1 MDFEERT
8 SGLRNTEEVKM
19 GGSLKLGKWFGIEV
33 NLHVTFLLLIGFLAV
48 TGFVATRNA
57 GAVAGNIGFLLALFL
72 CVLLHE
78 FGHALAARR
87 YGIPTKDI
95 TLLPI
100 GGVARL
106 ERMPTDPKQE
116 LVVAL
121 AGPAVNVV
129 IALALLPI
137 IAVSDVAFFERLFT
151 TNLFLVAFNM
161 IPAFPMDG
169 GRVLR
174 AGLAMRMDYAKAT
187 RNAAT
192 IGQGFAVVFGIIGL
206 FTNPF
211 LILIAVFIWFGAAG
225 ESQMTQTQAQLTGV
239 PVERAMLTSFDTLS
253 PINSLRYVS
262 QLVLAGSQQEFPVVE
277 NGKPIGLVTRAD
289 LINALTQYGTFG
301 YVSQAMRRDFA
312 TVEAD
317 EALAAAA
324 EKLQTRQVRL
334 MIVLR
339 DGQLAGLLTPENVQ
353 EFALIQA
360 ALEKNV
366 SGDKIE
372 MIRTT

>member
-1 MDFEERT
+1 
-8 SGLRNTEEVKM
+8 M
-19 GGSLKLGKWFGIEV
+19 GWSLKLGKWFGIEV
-33 NLHVTFLLLIGFLAV
+33 NLHFTFLLLIGFLAV
-48 TGFVATRNA
+48 TGLAATRNA
-57 GAVAGNIGFLLALFL
+57 GAVAGSIGFLLALFL

-95 TLLPI
+95 TLWPI

-129 IALALLPI
+129 IALFLLPLV
-137 IAVSDVAFFERLFT
+137 AVSDVTFFERLLS

-174 AGLAMRMDYAKAT
+174 AGLALKMDYAKAT
-187 RNAAT
+187 STAAT

-225 ESQMTQTQAQLTGV
+225 EAQVTQTQSKLAGV
-239 PVERAMLTSFDTLS
+239 PVERAMLTSFETLS
-253 PINSLRYVS
+253 PINSLRYVTH
-262 QLVLAGSQQEFPVVE
+262 LVLAGSQQEFPVVE
-277 NGKPIGLVTRAD
+277 NGRPIGLVTRAD
-289 LINALTQYGTFG
+289 LLNALTQYGPLGF
-301 YVSQAMRRDFA
+301 VSQAMRREFV
-312 TVEAD
+312 TVEARD
-317 EALAAAA
+317 LLTEVA
-324 EKLQTRQVRL
+324 EKLQTGQARS

-339 DGQLAGLLTPENVQ
+339 DGQLAGLLTLENVQ

-360 ALEKNV
+360 ALEKNL

-372 MIRTT
+372 MMRTT

>member
-1 MDFEERT
+1 
-8 SGLRNTEEVKM
+8 M
-19 GGSLKLGKWFGIEV
+19 GWSLKLGKWFGIEV
-33 NLHVTFLLLIGFLAV
+33 NLHVTFLLLIGFLAL
-48 TGFVATRNA
+48 TGFAATRDA

-137 IAVSDVAFFERLFT
+137 VVASNVAFVERLFA
-151 TNLFLVAFNM
+151 TNLLLVAFNL
-161 IPAFPMDG
+161 IPAFPLDG

-174 AGLAMRMDYAKAT
+174 AGLAMKLNYATAT
-187 RNAAT
+187 NTAAK

-225 ESQMTQTQAQLTGV
+225 ESQVTQTQSKLAGV
-239 PVERAMLTSFDTLS
+239 PVERAMLTQFDTLS
-253 PINSLRYVS
+253 PINSLRYVT
-262 QLVLAGSQQEFPVVE
+262 QLVLSGSQQEFPVVE
-277 NGKPIGLVTRAD
+277 KGRPIGLVTRPD
-289 LINALTQYGTFG
+289 LFNALTQYGPLGF
-301 YVSQAMRRDFA
+301 VSQAMRRDFV
-312 TVEAD
+312 TVEAND
-317 EALAAAA
+317 PLTAAA
-324 EKLQTRQVRL
+324 EKLQTGPARSL
-334 MIVLR
+334 IVLR

-353 EFALIQA
+353 EFALIQT

-372 MIRTT
+372 VIRTT

>member
-1 MDFEERT
+1 
-8 SGLRNTEEVKM
+8 M
-19 GGSLKLGKWFGIEV
+19 GWSLKLGKWFGIEV
-33 NLHVTFLLLIGFLAV
+33 NLHLTFLLLIGFLTL
-48 TGFVATRNA
+48 TGLATTRNV
-57 GAVAGNIGFLLALFL
+57 GVVVGDIGFLLALFL
-72 CVLLHE
+72 CVVLHE

-137 IAVSDVAFFERLFT
+137 VAVSNVGFFERLFSM
-151 TNLFLVAFNM
+151 NLLLVAFNL

-174 AGLAMRMDYAKAT
+174 AGLALKMDYAKAT
-187 RNAAT
+187 RTAAA
-192 IGQGFAVVFGIIGL
+192 IGQGFAVLFGLIGL

-211 LILIAVFIWFGAAG
+211 LVLIAVFVWIGAAA
-225 ESQMTQTQAQLTGV
+225 ESQMTQTQARLAGV
-239 PVERAMLTSFDTLS
+239 PVERAMLTQFETLS
-253 PINSLRYVS
+253 PINSLEYVT
-262 QLVLAGSQQEFPVVE
+262 QLMLTGSQQEFPVAE
-277 NGKPIGLVTRAD
+277 GGRPIGWVTRAELFD
-289 LINALTQYGTFG
+289 ALARHGSLG
-301 YVSQAMRRDFA
+301 LVSQAMRRDFA
-312 TVEAD
+312 TIDAGD
-317 EALAAAA
+317 PLAAAA
-324 EKLQTRQVRL
+324 EKLQTGQARS
-334 MIVLR
+334 MMVLR
-339 DGQLAGLLTPENVQ
+339 DGQLAGLLTLENVR
-353 EFALIQA
+353 EFALLQA
-360 ALEKNV
+360 ALEKNM
-366 SGDKIE
+366 SEDKTG

>member
-1 MDFEERT
+1 
-8 SGLRNTEEVKM
+8 M
-19 GGSLKLGKWFGIEV
+19 GWSLKLGKWFGIEV
-33 NLHVTFLLLIGFLAV
+33 NLHVTFLLLIGFLAL
-48 TGFVATRNA
+48 TGFAATRNA

-106 ERMPTDPKQE
+106 ERMPTDPQQE

-137 IAVSDVAFFERLFT
+137 IAVSELPFFERLFSA
-151 TNLFLVAFNM
+151 NLFLVAFNL

-174 AGLAMRMDYAKAT
+174 AGLALKMNYAGAT
-187 RNAAT
+187 RTAAT
-192 IGQGFAVVFGIIGL
+192 IGQGFAVLFGLAGL

-225 ESQMTQTQAQLTGV
+225 ESQVAQTQSRLAGV
-239 PVERAMLTSFDTLS
+239 PVERAMLTQFETLA

-262 QLVLAGSQQEFPVVE
+262 HLMLAGSQQEFPVVE
-277 NGKPIGLVTRAD
+277 GGRPLGLVTRAD
-289 LINALTQYGTFG
+289 LFNALALHGPLG
-301 YVSQAMRRDFA
+301 WASQAMRRDFA
-312 TVEAD
+312 TIDAG
-317 EALAAAA
+317 APLAAAA
-324 EKLQTRQVRL
+324 EKLQTGQARS
-334 MIVLR
+334 MFVLR
-339 DGQLAGLLTPENVQ
+339 DGQLAGLLTLENVL
-353 EFALIQA
+353 EYARLQA
-360 ALEKNV
+360 ALDQNV
-366 SGDKIE
+366 SGDKIS
-372 MIRTT
+372 MMRTT

>member
-1 MDFEERT
+1 
-8 SGLRNTEEVKM
+8 M

-48 TGFVATRNA
+48 TGFIATRNA

-161 IPAFPMDG
+161 IPAFPLDG

-174 AGLAMRMDYAKAT
+174 AGLAMKMNYATAT
-187 RNAAT
+187 SAAAK
-192 IGQGFAVVFGIIGL
+192 IGQGFAVLFGLVGL

-225 ESQMTQTQAQLTGV
+225 ESQVTQTRSKLDGV
-239 PVERAMLTSFDTLS
+239 PVERAMLTSFETLS

-277 NGKPIGLVTRAD
+277 DSRPIGLVTRND
-289 LINALTQYGTFG
+289 LLNALAQRGPLGF
-301 YVSQAMRRDFA
+301 VSQAMRRDFA
-312 TVEAD
+312 TVEAG
-317 EALAAAA
+317 ELLAVAA
-324 EKLQTRQVRL
+324 EKLQTGQVRS
-334 MIVLR
+334 MVVLR
-339 DGQLAGLLTPENVQ
+339 EGQVCGLLTLENIQ

-360 ALEKNV
+360 ALEKNP

-372 MIRTT
+372 AIRTT

>member
-1 MDFEERT
+1 
-8 SGLRNTEEVKM
+8 M
-19 GGSLKLGKWFGIEV
+19 GWSLKLGKWFGIEV
-33 NLHVTFLLLIGFLAV
+33 NLHFTFLLLIGFLAV
-48 TGFVATRNA
+48 TGFAATRNA

-95 TLLPI
+95 TLWPI

-129 IALALLPI
+129 IALLLLPI
-137 IAVSDVAFFERLFT
+137 VAVSDVTFFERLLS

-161 IPAFPMDG
+161 IPAFPLDG

-174 AGLAMRMDYAKAT
+174 AGLALKMDYAKAT
-187 RNAAT
+187 SAAAT
-192 IGQGFAVVFGIIGL
+192 IGQGFAIVFGIFGL

-225 ESQMTQTQAQLTGV
+225 ESQVTQTQSKLTGV
-239 PVERAMLTSFDTLS
+239 PVERAMLTSFEMLS
-253 PINSLRYVS
+253 PINSLRYVTH
-262 QLVLAGSQQEFPVVE
+262 LVLAGSQQEFPVVE
-277 NGKPIGLVTRAD
+277 NGRPIGLVTRAD
-289 LINALTQYGTFG
+289 LLNALTQYGPLGF
-301 YVSQAMRRDFA
+301 VSQAMRRD
-312 TVEAD
+312 VELIDAD
-317 EALAAAA
+317 EPLTTAA
-324 EKLQTRQVRL
+324 EKLQTGQARS

-339 DGQLAGLLTPENVQ
+339 DGQLAGLLTLENVQ

-360 ALEKNV
+360 ALEKNL

-372 MIRTT
+372 LLRTT

>member
-1 MDFEERT
+1 
-8 SGLRNTEEVKM
+8 
-19 GGSLKLGKWFGIEV
+19 
-33 NLHVTFLLLIGFLAV
+33 
-48 TGFVATRNA
+48 
-57 GAVAGNIGFLLALFL
+57 LALFL

-95 TLLPI
+95 TLWPI

-106 ERMPTDPKQE
+106 ERMSTDPKQE

-174 AGLAMRMDYAKAT
+174 AGLALKMNYATAT
-187 RNAAT
+187 SVAAK
-192 IGQGFAVVFGIIGL
+192 IGQGFAVLFGIVGL

-225 ESQMTQTQAQLTGV
+225 ESQVTQTRSKLDGV
-239 PVERAMLTSFDTLS
+239 PVERAMLTSFETLS

-262 QLVLAGSQQEFPVVE
+262 HLILAGSQQEFPVVE
-277 NGKPIGLVTRAD
+277 DSRPIGLVTRSD
-289 LINALTQYGTFG
+289 LLNALAQRGPLGF
-301 YVSQAMRRDFA
+301 VSQAMRRDFA
-312 TVEAD
+312 TVEAG
-317 EALAAAA
+317 EPLAVAA
-324 EKLQTRQVRL
+324 EKLQTGQVRS

-339 DGQLAGLLTPENVQ
+339 EGQVCGLLTLENIQ
-353 EFALIQA
+353 EFVSIQA
-360 ALEKNV
+360 ALEKNP

-372 MIRTT
+372 AIRTT